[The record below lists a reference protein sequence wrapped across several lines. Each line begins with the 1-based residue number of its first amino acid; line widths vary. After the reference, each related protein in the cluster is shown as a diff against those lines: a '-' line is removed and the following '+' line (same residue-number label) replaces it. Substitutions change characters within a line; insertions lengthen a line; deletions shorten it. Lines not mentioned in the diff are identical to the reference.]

1 MEAIPYRWSEVAEDN
16 PINLLTRRMVK
27 GEQALVAQVKL
38 AQGCQVATHS
48 HVSEQIAV
56 ILSGRVR
63 WSIGAPGSAT
73 FEEREMAGGEVLV
86 LPSNV
91 VHSVYAL
98 EDSVILDV
106 LAPPGP
112 MGVDSQGR

>member
-16 PINLLTRRMVK
+16 PIPLLTRRMVK

-38 AQGCQVATHS
+38 AKGCQVATHS
-48 HVSEQIAV
+48 HASEQIAIHV
-56 ILSGRVR
+56 SGRVR
-63 WSIGAPGSAT
+63 WAIGEPGSAT
-73 FEEREMAGGEVLV
+73 FEEREMVGGEVMV

-91 VHSVYAL
+91 VHSVYAI
-98 EDSVILDV
+98 EDTVILDV

-112 MGVDSQGR
+112 MGVDNQGR